1 MLFFEECQVQ
11 EATTDDNGVCEESC
25 VAGITV
31 GIIAGI
37 SGLTITSIVIIVYVR
52 YKKKGKVP
60 KTEEIVEQPSQ
71 EIFVPEI
78 EEIVE
83 QPLQEI
89 FTQLDCDEDE
99 TSQPKA
105 IGSNYADPAVMNGP
119 KIIRSKMDE
128 NHDQYHVQYATVHV
142 KVIILIIPIATHTT
156 A

>member
-1 MLFFEECQVQ
+1 MECPQVQ
-11 EATTDDNGVCEESC
+11 EATTDDNGVCEEHC

-37 SGLTITSIVIIVYVR
+37 SGLAITLVVIVYVR

-60 KTEEIVEQPSQ
+60 KTEVIVEQLSQ
-71 EIFVPEI
+71 EIFVPKI

-83 QPLQEI
+83 PPLQEI
-89 FTQLDCDEDE
+89 VTQLDCDEDE

-105 IGSNYADPAVMNGP
+105 RSNYADLAVMNGP

-128 NHDQYHVQYATVHV
+128 NHDQYHVKQS
-142 KVIILIIPIATHTT
+142 LF
-156 A
+156 